1 MEYKDMKTE
10 HKLGRRRGE
19 LQKTRFDDDMPVG
32 NYSFLL
38 SD

>member
-19 LQKTRFDDDMPVG
+19 FQKTRFDDNVPVLI
-32 NYSFLL
+32 F
-38 SD
+38 